1 MQINSPRNEN
11 SEGFGLFVT
20 KSTPGYAR
28 GIGKLLARGEVDKK
42 KAP

>member
-1 MQINSPRNEN
+1 MN
-11 SEGFGLFVT
+11 SEGFGLLFVT

-28 GIGKLLARGEVDKK
+28 GIGKLLARGEVDNK

>member
-1 MQINSPRNEN
+1 MSLMANATRLI
-11 SEGFGLFVT
+11 FVLFVT

-28 GIGKLLARGEVDKK
+28 GIKKLLARGEVDKK